1 MNSITV
7 TTQSLI
13 TKAGEV
19 DTKAAEYMSHYES
32 LLNDVNTLTTTDW
45 QGEDA
50 TAFRNQVEGFRE
62 DFQKMRELMGE
73 YANFL
78 REAANKYDTVQAT
91 MINTIKGLQN

>member
-7 TTQSLI
+7 NTQTLNL
-13 TKAGEV
+13 KAGEV
-19 DTKAAEYMSHYES
+19 DAKAADYMSHYEA
-32 LLNDVNTLTTTDW
+32 LLNDVENLTTSDW

-62 DFQKMRELMGE
+62 DFQKMKSLMSD
-73 YANFL
+73 YADFL
-78 REAANKYDTVQAT
+78 REAASKYDSVQGN

>member
-7 TTQSLI
+7 TTQSLRN
-13 TKAGEV
+13 KANEV
-19 DTKAAEYMSHYES
+19 DAKAAEYLSHYES
-32 LLNDVNTLTTTDW
+32 LLDDVNTLTTSDW

-62 DFQKMRELMGE
+62 DFQKMRELME
-73 YANFL
+73 DYAVFL
-78 REAANKYDTVQAT
+78 REAASKYDDVQEN

>member
-7 TTQSLI
+7 TTQSLN

-19 DTKAAEYMSHYES
+19 DEKAAEYLSHYES
-32 LLNDVNTLTTTDW
+32 LLNDVTTLTTSDW

-62 DFQKMRELMGE
+62 DFQKMRELMEE

-78 REAANKYDTVQAT
+78 REAATKYDNAQSN

>member
-7 TTQSLI
+7 TTQSLT

-19 DTKAAEYMSHYES
+19 DNLAAEYMSHYEA
-32 LLNDVNTLTTTDW
+32 LLNDVNTLTTSDW

-62 DFQKMRELMGE
+62 DFQKMRSLMGD
-73 YANFL
+73 YADFL
-78 REAANKYDTVQAT
+78 REAAGKYDSMQSN